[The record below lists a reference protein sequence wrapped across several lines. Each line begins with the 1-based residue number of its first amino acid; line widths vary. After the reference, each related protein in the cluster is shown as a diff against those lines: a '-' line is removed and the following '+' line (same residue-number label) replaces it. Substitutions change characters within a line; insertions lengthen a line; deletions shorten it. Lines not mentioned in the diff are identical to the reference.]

1 MDNQRLAAFARLIV
15 PFYALVNA
23 FLLSVGYNLMPFS
36 NEEVTAAVNAVIG
49 AVGTLYVW
57 FKNNNVTKEAQ
68 EAQEAQLLYDQ
79 VKRVKEEVTVAKEE
93 EK

>member
-23 FLLSVGYNLMPFS
+23 FLLSVGYNPMPFS
-36 NEEVTAAVNAVIG
+36 DEEVTAAVNAVIG

-68 EAQEAQLLYDQ
+68 EAQLLYDQ
-79 VKRVKEEVTVAKEE
+79 VKRVKEEITVAKEE
-93 EK
+93 GK

>member
-23 FLLSVGYNLMPFS
+23 FMLALGYNPLPFS
-36 NEEVTAAVNAVIG
+36 EEKVTAAVNTVIG

-57 FKNNNVTKEAQ
+57 WKNSNVTK

-79 VKRVKEEVTVAKEE
+79 VKRVKQEITVAKEGD
-93 EK
+93 K

>member
-1 MDNQRLAAFARLIV
+1 MDNQRIAAFARLVV

-23 FLLSVGYNLMPFS
+23 FLLSLGYNPMPFS
-36 NEEVTAAVNAVIG
+36 DEEVTAAVNTVIG

-68 EAQEAQLLYDQ
+68 EAQLLYDQ
-79 VKRVKEEVTVAKEE
+79 VKRVKQEVTVAKEE

>member
-23 FLLSVGYNLMPFS
+23 FLLSLGYNPMPFS
-36 NEEVTAAVNAVIG
+36 DEEVTAAVNAVLG

-57 FKNNNVTKEAQ
+57 YKNNNVTK

-79 VKRVKEEVTVAKEE
+79 VKRVKEEITVAKEE

>member
-23 FLLSVGYNLMPFS
+23 FLLSMGYNPMPFS
-36 NEEVTAAVNAVIG
+36 EEKVTAAVNAVIG

-57 FKNNNVTKEAQ
+57 WKNNNITREAQ
-68 EAQEAQLLYDQ
+68 EAQMLHDQ
-79 VKRVKEEVTVAKEE
+79 VKRVKEEITVAKEE

>member
-23 FLLSVGYNLMPFS
+23 FLLALGYNPLPFS
-36 NEEVTAAVNAVIG
+36 EEKVTAAVNTVIG
-49 AVGTLYVW
+49 SIGMLHIW
-57 FKNNNVTKEAQ
+57 WKNNNVTK

-79 VKRVKEEVTVAKEE
+79 VKRVKEEITVAKEGD
-93 EK
+93 K

>member
-23 FLLSVGYNLMPFS
+23 FLLSVGYNPMPFS
-36 NEEVTAAVNAVIG
+36 DEEVTAAVNTVVG
-49 AVGTLYVW
+49 ALGTLYVW
-57 FKNNNVTKEAQ
+57 WKNNNITREAQ
-68 EAQEAQLLYDQ
+68 EAQMLHDQ
-79 VKRVKEEVTVAKEE
+79 VKRVKEEITVAKEE

>member
-23 FLLSVGYNLMPFS
+23 FLLSVGYNPMPFS
-36 NEEVTAAVNAVIG
+36 DEEVTAAVNTVIG

-57 FKNNNVTKEAQ
+57 WKNSNVTR
-68 EAQEAQLLYDQ
+68 EAQEAQLIYDQ
-79 VKRVKEEVTVAKEE
+79 VKRVKKEVIATKEE
-93 EK
+93 GK

>member
-1 MDNQRLAAFARLIV
+1 MDNQRIAAFARLAV

-23 FLLSVGYNLMPFS
+23 FLLSMGYNPMPFS
-36 NEEVTAAVNAVIG
+36 DEEVTAAVNTVIG

-57 FKNNNVTKEAQ
+57 WKNSNVTK

-79 VKRVKEEVTVAKEE
+79 VKRVKQEVTVAKEE
-93 EK
+93 DK

>member
-1 MDNQRLAAFARLIV
+1 MDNQRLAAFARLVV

-23 FLLSVGYNLMPFS
+23 FLLALGYNPLPFS
-36 NEEVTAAVNAVIG
+36 EEKVTAAVNAVIG

-57 FKNNNVTKEAQ
+57 WKNNNITREAQ
-68 EAQEAQLLYDQ
+68 EAQMLHDQ
-79 VKRVKEEVTVAKEE
+79 VKRVKEEITVAKEE

>member
-23 FLLSVGYNLMPFS
+23 FLLSLGYNPMPFS
-36 NEEVTAAVNAVIG
+36 DEEVTAAVNAVIG

-68 EAQEAQLLYDQ
+68 EAQLIYDQ
-79 VKRVKEEVTVAKEE
+79 VKRVKEEVTAAKEE
-93 EK
+93 GE

>member
-1 MDNQRLAAFARLIV
+1 MDNQRIAAFARLIV

-23 FLLSVGYNLMPFS
+23 FLLSVGYNPMPFS
-36 NEEVTAAVNAVIG
+36 DEEVTAAVNTVIG
-49 AVGTLYVW
+49 AIGMLHIW
-57 FKNNNVTKEAQ
+57 WKNNNVTK

-93 EK
+93 DK

>member
-23 FLLSVGYNLMPFS
+23 FLLSVGYNPMPFS
-36 NEEVTAAVNAVIG
+36 DEEVTAAVNVVIG

-68 EAQEAQLLYDQ
+68 EAQLLYDQ
-79 VKRVKEEVTVAKEE
+79 VKRVKEEITVAKEE
-93 EK
+93 DK